1 MSHAS
6 RAPSTHHHAWTLAD
20 AQASL
25 AWWAV
30 VSPFAPYGPT
40 LSLLFVLAVAAIK
53 AIVEDRKR
61 HQEDSRTN
69 SSTAHVL
76 HADGARL
83 PMRSAAKVPEPRAL
97 CLPYALAAH
106 ARRQGR
112 SAHKL

>member
-1 MSHAS
+1 MCGLGARCVDGAQDIIHTPCTQGGESTIS
-6 RAPSTHHHAWTLAD
+6 RPLTLAH

-83 PMRSAAKVPEPRAL
+83 LIRCCQSA
-97 CLPYALAAH
+97 
-106 ARRQGR
+106 
-112 SAHKL
+112 

>member
-1 MSHAS
+1 MHPGRQAHRS
-6 RAPSTHHHAWTLAD
+6 RPCTLAD
-20 AQASL
+20 VQASL

-83 PMRSAAKVPEPRAL
+83 PTRCCQSA
-97 CLPYALAAH
+97 
-106 ARRQGR
+106 
-112 SAHKL
+112 

>member
-1 MSHAS
+1 MNNIEQAL
-6 RAPSTHHHAWTLAD
+6 ALAD

-83 PMRSAAKVPEPRAL
+83 PTRCCQSA
-97 CLPYALAAH
+97 
-106 ARRQGR
+106 
-112 SAHKL
+112 

>member
-1 MSHAS
+1 M
-6 RAPSTHHHAWTLAD
+6 
-20 AQASL
+20 QASL

-53 AIVEDRKR
+53 AVVEDRKR
-61 HQEDSRTN
+61 HQEDRRTN

-83 PMRSAAKVPEPRAL
+83 PPRL
-97 CLPYALAAH
+97 RCL
-106 ARRQGR
+106 RVGGV
-112 SAHKL
+112 